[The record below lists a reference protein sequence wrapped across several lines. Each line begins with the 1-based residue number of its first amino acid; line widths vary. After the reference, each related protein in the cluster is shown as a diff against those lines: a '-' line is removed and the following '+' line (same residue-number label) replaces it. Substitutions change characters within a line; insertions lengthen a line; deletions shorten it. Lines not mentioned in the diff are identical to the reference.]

1 MGSQPG
7 DDLRREIEGLLRRL
21 QRIESALGLPELEEP
36 PETPAPPAPT
46 ETPERAQLPESPA
59 PAIPPP
65 IPAPI
70 PAPDEQ
76 PVAEPPITISPE
88 PGAPPE
94 PALPTSI
101 EEPELEV
108 VAPLVARD
116 DLKTPPTH
124 ETESVLEP
132 ESTADLPPAPVFKQ
146 RRPMPPITP
155 VPPPSRTTAKRGSL
169 ELLIGQRGA
178 AIAGAIFV
186 LIAIGGLLIMA
197 VQKGWWGG
205 LPAIVRCLSIAG
217 FGVVLLAAG
226 EIVLRK
232 IGRAAAVGLFGA
244 GLGTLYLDAF
254 ATFEWFT
261 PPLLQRESA
270 FAMMALVA
278 LLGFGITIRTKFLT
292 IGILSVLGGYIT
304 PWLLRGSSQHTLEV
318 GAYLTMLLG
327 ISLALSMWAP
337 RHYRT
342 LRYVTTSVHGVLGI
356 GWVLNATST
365 VSWMTALA
373 FIAVWWG
380 GVFFEVLFAA
390 LRRQSWRGNII
401 VQLLATAWFVTL
413 GCWVIADARTAGQ
426 FDWLGVFTVVAGLG
440 CAAVAL
446 QFGPGI
452 DGLRRRPRNAMEK
465 LAISLWVQAA
475 MLLIVAVALQFD
487 DYGQS
492 ISWLAIGLASIE
504 IGRRI
509 RSRALDIFGLIV
521 GALAV
526 VRVAAFD
533 WWISNTMSN
542 ELLTI
547 GDVVITNWTIL
558 ALAAM
563 AAVFAAAH
571 RLRAGP
577 EDGLVHGPVVLT
589 GLGVLGWMCLCVVHA
604 DGLTVTGG
612 WLVGCVAL
620 LALHHIGRAQRYFEY
635 ALLILLACIGKWLIL
650 DAFANR
656 FVSDWN
662 PTATL
667 PLVNWQMALA
677 VAMALIAWLAY
688 RVSLT
693 HDKGQPP
700 VWDRS
705 GAGIGI
711 ELVLILGSLFLL
723 IALSFQVDHLVERA
737 AAQGGLFTTSIAH
750 VRQLAL
756 TMLWSVGAIG
766 VGMLARWTRSA
777 NPPGDGDGFTE
788 AMNPLAGLAWFILGV
803 TAAKWIVSD
812 TGFFTMVE
820 GSARTIELAPVMN
833 MQMGSGM
840 LLVVAAVALYFL
852 TDLGRIIRAG
862 QRPDL
867 AGRAAPAALF
877 ADWMPVAIGLLIL
890 WGLTFEVDRML
901 LRYEAAQAADW
912 TSLWPAPIWRAL
924 WWTAL
929 WSLGGSVLV
938 VIGRFRRRVVTI
950 AAGWSI
956 VVFAAMTWLG
966 YETLSQRIMHGVT
979 LAPVVFN
986 LQFAVGVALIV
997 LLALTTRLWQRA
1009 QLHEL
1014 GEVAVLSL
1022 EQGRGFA
1029 LVLIGLVGLWLG
1041 SLEIDRFFA
1050 PEAERLEGD
1059 LATMRQAG
1067 LSVYWGLYAL
1077 ALIAIGFVRRSSTV
1091 RYAGLALLG
1100 ITLVKAAVL
1109 AMSQDS
1115 AVGRWLSLLA
1125 LGLMA
1130 IGTSVVYARLAQV
1143 LDAADRRDDHAV
1155 DDADTHDD
1163 AS

>member
-1 MGSQPG
+1 MGSQPE
-7 DDLRREIEGLLRRL
+7 DDLRREIEGLLKRL
-21 QRIESALGLPELEEP
+21 ERIESALGLPPELEEP
-36 PETPAPPAPT
+36 TEPPESPPAP
-46 ETPERAQLPESPA
+46 
-59 PAIPPP
+59 IPPP
-65 IPAPI
+65 IPTIRP
-70 PAPDEQ
+70 PDE
-76 PVAEPPITISPE
+76 PLVAEPPITTTPQPTAAAPHE
-88 PGAPPE
+88 PAPPIS
-94 PALPTSI
+94 A
-101 EEPELEV
+101 EESELEV

-116 DLKTPPTH
+116 DLKTPPPH
-124 ETESVLEP
+124 DAESVFELEA
-132 ESTADLPPAPVFKQ
+132 TADLPPAPVFKQ

-155 VPPPSRTTAKRGSL
+155 VPPSSSSKPGESGSL
-169 ELLIGQRGA
+169 ELLLGQRGLA
-178 AIAGAIFV
+178 LAGAITV
-186 LIAIGGLLIMA
+186 LIGVGSLLVMAVQQGWWGALAPVVRCLLIAGFGGLLI
-197 VQKGWWGG
+197 VG
-205 LPAIVRCLSIAG
+205 
-217 FGVVLLAAG
+217 G

-232 IGRAAAVGLFGA
+232 VGRAAAVGLFGA

-254 ATFEWFT
+254 ATFEWFS
-261 PPLLQRESA
+261 PPLLQREGA
-270 FAMMALVA
+270 FVMMALVA

-373 FIAVWWG
+373 FMAVWWG

-426 FDWLGVFTVVAGLG
+426 FDWLGVFTLVASLG

-452 DGLRRRPRNAMEK
+452 DGLRRRPHNAMEK

-475 MLLIVAVALQFD
+475 MLLIIAVALRFD

-509 RSRALDIFGLIV
+509 RSRALEIFGLIV

-526 VRVAAFD
+526 IRVATLD

-547 GDVVITNWTIL
+547 GDIVITNWTIL

-571 RLRAGP
+571 RLRASP
-577 EDGLVHGPVVLT
+577 EDGLVHGPIVLT

-612 WLVGCVAL
+612 WLVACVVL

-635 ALLILLACIGKWLIL
+635 ALLILLACVGKWLIL

-656 FVSDWN
+656 FVSGWS
-662 PTATL
+662 PTTTL
-667 PLVNWQMALA
+667 PLANWQMALA

-688 RVSLT
+688 RVILT
-693 HDKGQPP
+693 REKDEPRP
-700 VWDRS
+700 RDRP
-705 GAGIGI
+705 ALGIGI
-711 ELVLILGSLFLL
+711 ELLLILGSLFML

-777 NPPGDGDGFTE
+777 DSHADGDGFTG
-788 AMNPLAGLAWFILGV
+788 AMNPLAGLAWFILAV
-803 TAAKWIVSD
+803 TAAKWIVGDSLY
-812 TGFFTMVE
+812 FTVIE
-820 GSARTIELAPVMN
+820 GSARTIELAPVLN
-833 MQMGSGM
+833 MQIGSGM
-840 LLVVAAVALYFL
+840 LLVVGAVALYFL
-852 TDLGRIIRAG
+852 TGLGKIIRAR
-862 QRPDL
+862 QRPDP
-867 AGRAAPAALF
+867 AGRADSPAALL
-877 ADWMPVAIGLLIL
+877 ANWIPVAIGLLIL

-901 LRYEAAQAADW
+901 LRHEAAQAADW

-929 WSLGGSVLV
+929 WGLGGSVLV
-938 VIGRFRRRVVTI
+938 VIGRFRRWVITI

-966 YETLSQRIMHGVT
+966 YETLGQRIMHGVT

-1009 QLHEL
+1009 QLHQL
-1014 GEVAVLSL
+1014 GEVAILPL
-1022 EQGRGFA
+1022 EQCRGFA
-1029 LVLIGLVGLWLG
+1029 MVLIGLIGLWLG

-1050 PEAERLEGD
+1050 PEAEQLDGD
-1059 LATMRQAG
+1059 LAVMRQAG
-1067 LSVYWGLYAL
+1067 LSVYWGLYAVG
-1077 ALIAIGFVRRSSTV
+1077 LITIGFIRRSPAV

-1100 ITLVKAAVL
+1100 ITLVKAVL
-1109 AMSQDS
+1109 LDMKQVADIVRVASF
-1115 AVGRWLSLLA
+1115 VV
-1125 LGLMA
+1125 LGLLA
-1130 IGTSVVYARLAQV
+1130 IGTSVAYARLAQV
-1143 LDAADRRDDHAV
+1143 LGSRPREDDDV
-1155 DDADTHDD
+1155 DNGDHDPG